1 MPRTA
6 YKTIIGPTLYFSY
19 ILKHLS
25 AIFRIFELKFEN
37 TFVRCEKYS
46 SKLDISRS
54 LIRIFELKF
63 ENTFVRCEKYSSML
77 DISRSLIRIFE
88 LARRY
93 FHSLGENIQAA

>member
-37 TFVRCEKYS
+37 TYVRCEKYS

-54 LIRIFELKF
+54 LIRIFELSSKILSL
-63 ENTFVRCEKYSSML
+63 VGRKYSS
-77 DISRSLIRIFE
+77 SLIFFHSFIRIF
-88 LARRY
+88 ARNKY
-93 FHSLGENIQAA
+93 NIA